1 MIAIAKPQTIPQS
14 LIYEVHNGQPIYYR
28 GYKDVL
34 KGIKTNEQIMGS
46 SILQSL
52 LVSILHVQLS
62 NRLRGT
68 YFVLT
73 NELGLQIGKGE
84 ERAADIALFPKAVLR
99 DRWNSNKYINLPPE
113 ILIEVDTKADLSDFE
128 NPQTY
133 YHEKNA
139 ELLKWGVKRVIW
151 IITGSRK
158 VMVADAG
165 KKWQIQDWSQP
176 VKITGRMS
184 VNIEKLLEEATR

>member
-1 MIAIAKPQTIPQS
+1 MIATAEIQAIPKA
-14 LIYEVHNGQPIYYR
+14 LVYEIHNGKPIYYR

-52 LVSILHVQLS
+52 LVSILHVHLS
-62 NRLRGT
+62 NKLRGT

-84 ERAADIALFPKAVLR
+84 ERAADIALFPKEVLR
-99 DRWNSNKYINLPPE
+99 NRWNSNKYINLPPE
-113 ILIEVDTKADLSDFE
+113 ILIEVDTKADLSDFA

-133 YHEKNA
+133 YYEKNE

-158 VMVADAG
+158 VMVAEVG
-165 KKWQIQDWSQP
+165 KKWEIQDWSQP
-176 VKITGRMS
+176 VKITGRLS
-184 VNIEKLLEEATR
+184 VNIEKLLADATK